1 MSKPVTNVEIEDVL
15 SSIRRLVSTSDRVER
30 GEGDAPADVADKLV
44 LTPALRVDEATDD
57 ASDEADNT
65 VEDQD
70 LADVAESS
78 DAPVDLADEA
88 PEEGV
93 VDAAEEASDEAF
105 FEKIAESVAPDEAA
119 EMSEDANGADVEID
133 AAPEA
138 EDSLDALD
146 AILSE
151 TNENSNEIEDVA
163 PDMPDATDALV
174 EEGENPPEA
183 RVLEDH
189 ERMDGADESADDEA
203 ANNLQRRAAEFE
215 AIIATTDDAWDP
227 DGTTEDD
234 NAASPV
240 GPLPW
245 QEDGDDIVAS
255 EEAADDLEDATEAGA
270 GVDEVAKVGDIPED
284 AVDHTDDAPD
294 MAEDLAVTPAEDA
307 VDEAAAEETAEDDD
321 ADLARVMADLAR
333 ARAPEGVEP
342 AAESAEQAGL
352 DGLQEMISDP
362 DPTPFVFRSQSSVR
376 LADDAGDVADDAG
389 DTDEPLAIEEAMLD
403 EEALRDMVS
412 EIVRQELQGA
422 LGERITRN
430 VRKLVRREIHRAL
443 ASQELE

>member
-44 LTPALRVDEATDD
+44 LTPALRVDENAGDM
-57 ASDEADNT
+57 SGEAPNT

-70 LADVAESS
+70 LADVADGS
-78 DAPVDLADEA
+78 DAPADLVEEA
-88 PEEGV
+88 PEEGSADTV
-93 VDAAEEASDEAF
+93 EPACDEAF
-105 FEKIAESVAPDEAA
+105 FDKIVESAAPEEVAEG
-119 EMSEDANGADVEID
+119 SEDADATDAEID
-133 AAPEA
+133 AVRAA

-163 PDMPDATDALV
+163 PEIADAAGDPA
-174 EEGENPPEA
+174 EDGENPPEA

-189 ERMDGADESADDEA
+189 ERMDGADEGADDEA

-245 QEDGDDIVAS
+245 QEDGDEIAAS
-255 EEAADDLEDATEAGA
+255 EEADDLDDTAEADAD
-270 GVDEVAKVGDIPED
+270 VDELAEVGDILKD
-284 AVDHTDDAPD
+284 AESDTDDTAD
-294 MAEDLAVTPAEDA
+294 MTEDLTAAPAEDA
-307 VDEAAAEETAEDDD
+307 VDEPAAEEPAEDDD

-333 ARAPEGVEP
+333 APAPEGAEP
-342 AAESAEQAGL
+342 AAESAEQAGV
-352 DGLQEMISDP
+352 DDLQEMISDP

-376 LADDAGDVADDAG
+376 LADDAVEAANDAD
-389 DTDEPLAIEEAMLD
+389 DTDEPQAIEEAMLD